1 MSFNWVAINW
11 NCLCAFISSLPKLT
25 DVVIYE
31 YRTFFQPP
39 VWCPEF
45 SRLSVSGT
53 THVRRLDID
62 RWPFCS
68 GPWPPNSA
76 RTGFQIDTLKPRC
89 DWLTLSQSFPHWLTS
104 PSSRNQF
111 ENPPQRHLMN
121 TKFIPLNSI
130 LILIF
135 YFQFAKLFKNSFPSS
150 SESSTNRRW
159 LFFPRF
165 GYFFRLAHKLKN
177 P

>member
-1 MSFNWVAINW
+1 MSWFMNTERSFNRQFGVRSFHA
-11 NCLCAFISSLPKLT
+11 
-25 DVVIYE
+25 
-31 YRTFFQPP
+31 
-39 VWCPEF
+39 CPF
-45 SRLSVSGT
+45 PGLHSDL
-53 THVRRLDID
+53 HDFVRRLDID

-104 PSSRNQF
+104 PSSRNQV
-111 ENPPQRHLMN
+111 ENPLQRHLMN